1 MFVIP
6 LLLAAGSLPTLI
18 SGAPV
23 PSLLSNLVS
32 RITSSP
38 LEERA
43 FQYTLYGGTGTVAD
57 GWPAQSQWVPDFT
70 TMFNMNKAVM
80 SASCTQFGVAD
91 NSDAEISE
99 ISTAI
104 QSVSASTGI
113 DARFILA
120 IMMQESNGCVRAP
133 TTNYGVVNPGLMQS
147 HNGAGSCNDGTVQN
161 PCPQSEVT
169 QMITDGTAGTSSG
182 DGLKQCLAQ
191 AGTTDVSMYYKA
203 ARIYNSGS
211 IASTKNLGQGI
222 ATHCYASD
230 IANRLTGWSSGP
242 SSCTPDAVAALTTTV
257 NSNLAS
263 SDNTGSTGADSVS
276 TPPASTT
283 AAAAPVVTSSV
294 VVVPLPATSPASSAP
309 AGAKTPASTPSP
321 SPSSSPAP
329 AAASPSPPS
338 NPAPASASIY
348 PGAVSPCQSYYTV
361 VSGDYCDLVAS
372 KTGVS
377 FASLRTLNPGLDA
390 ECSNLW
396 LGYRYCIQA

>member
-1 MFVIP
+1 
-6 LLLAAGSLPTLI
+6 
-18 SGAPV
+18 
-23 PSLLSNLVS
+23 
-32 RITSSP
+32 
-38 LEERA
+38 
-43 FQYTLYGGTGTVAD
+43 
-57 GWPAQSQWVPDFT
+57 
-70 TMFNMNKAVM
+70 M

-91 NSDAEISE
+91 NTDAEISE

-104 QSVSASTGI
+104 QSVGASTGI
-113 DARFILA
+113 DPRFILA

-133 TTNYGVVNPGLMQS
+133 TTNYGVRNPGLMQS
-147 HNGAGSCNDGTVQN
+147 HNGAGTCNDGTVQN
-161 PCPQSEVT
+161 PCPASEVT

-191 AGTTDVSMYYKA
+191 TGATDVSMYYKA

-230 IANRLTGWSSGP
+230 IANRLTGWSTGP
-242 SSCTPDAVAALTTTV
+242 SSCTPDAVAALTSTV

-263 SDNTGSTGADSVS
+263 IGNTANTGGSTDAGAVL

-283 AAAAPVVTSSV
+283 QAAAPVVTSSV
-294 VVVPLPATSPASSAP
+294 VVVPLPATSPATSAP
-309 AGAKTPASTPSP
+309 VAATTHASTPSP
-321 SPSSSPAP
+321 SSPAPAP
-329 AAASPSPPS
+329 AAAPPS
-338 NPAPASASIY
+338 TSTPATPPSTPAAPASGSAQIY

-361 VSGDYCDLVAS
+361 VAGDYCDLVAS

-377 FASLRTLNPGLDA
+377 FTSLRTLNPGLDA

-396 LGYRYCIQA
+396 LGYEYCIQA

>member
-1 MFVIP
+1 
-6 LLLAAGSLPTLI
+6 
-18 SGAPV
+18 
-23 PSLLSNLVS
+23 
-32 RITSSP
+32 
-38 LEERA
+38 
-43 FQYTLYGGTGTVAD
+43 
-57 GWPAQSQWVPDFT
+57 
-70 TMFNMNKAVM
+70 M

-91 NSDAEISE
+91 NTDAEISE

-104 QSVSASTGI
+104 QSVGASTGI
-113 DARFILA
+113 DPRFILA

-133 TTNYGVVNPGLMQS
+133 TTNYGVRNPGLMQS
-147 HNGAGSCNDGTVQN
+147 HNGAGTCNDATVQN
-161 PCPQSEVT
+161 PCPASEVT
-169 QMITDGTAGTSSG
+169 QMITDGAAGTSSG

-191 AGTTDVSMYYKA
+191 TGATDVSMYYKA

-230 IANRLTGWSSGP
+230 IANRLTGWSTGP
-242 SSCTPDAVAALTTTV
+242 SSCTPDAVAALTSTV

-263 SDNTGSTGADSVS
+263 LGNTANSGSTDAGAVL

-283 AAAAPVVTSSV
+283 HAAAPVVTSSV
-294 VVVPLPATSPASSAP
+294 VVVPLPATSPATSAP
-309 AGAKTPASTPSP
+309 VAATTHASTP

-329 AAASPSPPS
+329 PPAAAAAPPSTSTPATPPSPPA
-338 NPAPASASIY
+338 APASGSEQIY

-361 VSGDYCDLVAS
+361 VAGDYCNLVAS

-396 LGYRYCIQA
+396 LGYEYCIQA